1 MKKIIP
7 MLFMLVLVVY
17 VYISFGNEIV
27 TLTITKTSMQNVAG
41 INLYQDADTVPTT
54 TIDTSLPQPW
64 TLTADLV
71 TINNVVTVRAVP
83 VNTLG
88 QEGTSSPEFK
98 FSRLPDGSDI
108 TIVIKAGE

>member
-1 MKKIIP
+1 MKKILP
-7 MLFMLVLVVY
+7 MLFVLVLTVY
-17 VYISFGNEIV
+17 VTISFGNEIV
-27 TLTITKTSMQNVAG
+27 TLTITKPSMQSTAG
-41 INLYQDADTVPTT
+41 IKLYQDADTVPIT

-71 TINNVVTVRAVP
+71 TINDVVTVRAVP
-83 VNTLG
+83 VNALR

-108 TIVIKAGE
+108 TIEIKAGE

>member
-1 MKKIIP
+1 
-7 MLFMLVLVVY
+7 MLVLVVY

-54 TIDTSLPQPW
+54 TIDTLLPQPW
-64 TLTADLV
+64 MFTADLV
-71 TINNVVTVRAVP
+71 SVNGVVTVRAVP
-83 VNTLG
+83 VNALG

-98 FSRLPDGSDI
+98 FSRLPNGSDI
-108 TIVIKAGE
+108 TINIKSVEERP

>member
-1 MKKIIP
+1 
-7 MLFMLVLVVY
+7 MLFALVLTVY
-17 VYISFGNEIV
+17 VTISFGNEVV
-27 TLTITKTSMQNVAG
+27 TLTITKPSMQNVAG
-41 INLYQDADTVPTT
+41 IKLYQDADTVPTT